1 MLDEEA
7 STSYVRIVLI
17 PTRIQPT
24 TLEPREVVPQRSG
37 RVSHKPDRYMSHGD
51 ALVAVSD
58 MDMEDS
64 VSHSQTKAGSKS
76 NI

>member
-1 MLDEEA
+1 MLDEE
-7 STSYVRIVLI
+7 SSSFVRLVLI

-24 TLEPREVVPQRSG
+24 TIEPREVVPHRSG
-37 RVSHKPDRYMSHGD
+37 RVSHKPDRYISHGD
-51 ALVAVSD
+51 ALVAVFD

-64 VSHSQTKAGSKS
+64 VSHSQIMAGSKS

>member
-1 MLDEEA
+1 MLDEE
-7 STSYVRIVLI
+7 SSSFVRLVLI

-37 RVSHKPDRYMSHGD
+37 RVSRKPDRYMSHGD

-58 MDMEDS
+58 MDMENS
-64 VSHSQTKAGSKS
+64 VSLSQTMAGSKS
-76 NI
+76 NL

>member
-7 STSYVRIVLI
+7 STSHVRIVLI

-24 TLEPREVVPQRSG
+24 SLEPREVLPQRSG
-37 RVSHKPDRYMSHGD
+37 RVSRKPDRYMSRGD
-51 ALVAVSD
+51 ALVAVFD

-64 VSHSQTKAGSKS
+64 VSHSQTMADSKS
-76 NI
+76 NL